1 MRRPLPPYPRLRN
14 LWMTPYQ
21 AMSFL
26 ELISEKASYF
36 APSLRSGIGI
46 PAAKDKIQLLIRAA
60 PPLIE
65 QYHIRQCFPN
75 KVKMCPKKGVQK
87 KMS

>member
-1 MRRPLPPYPRLRN
+1 
-14 LWMTPYQ
+14 
-21 AMSFL
+21 MSFL

-87 KMS
+87 RCPKRCPKKVSKKGVETKVS